1 MYHKIQTLI
10 RDRRELAKVA
20 NHLFFITAFLFVAH
34 HNTLHPA
41 QPHVEVVMIAQA
53 LNFQPRTP
61 PPGFD
66 PDQVMQEEI
75 DWSIRPE

>member
-1 MYHKIQTLI
+1 MMHKIKTRI
-10 RDRRELAKVA
+10 RDKRELAQVA

-34 HNTLHPA
+34 QNSLHPA
-41 QPHVEVVMIAQA
+41 QMRVEAPMIAQA

-66 PDQVMQEEI
+66 PDQVMNEEI

>member
-1 MYHKIQTLI
+1 MMHKIKTQI
-10 RDRRELAKVA
+10 RDKRELAQVA

-34 HNTLHPA
+34 QNTLHPA
-41 QPHVEVVMIAQA
+41 ETRVEVPMIAQA

-66 PDQVMQEEI
+66 PDQVMNEEI

>member
-1 MYHKIQTLI
+1 MLHKINTRI
-10 RDRRELAKVA
+10 RDKRELAQVA

-34 HNTLHPA
+34 QNALHPA
-41 QPHVEVVMIAQA
+41 ETRAEVPMIAQA
-53 LNFQPRTP
+53 LHFQPRLP

-66 PDQVMQEEI
+66 PEQMSNEEI